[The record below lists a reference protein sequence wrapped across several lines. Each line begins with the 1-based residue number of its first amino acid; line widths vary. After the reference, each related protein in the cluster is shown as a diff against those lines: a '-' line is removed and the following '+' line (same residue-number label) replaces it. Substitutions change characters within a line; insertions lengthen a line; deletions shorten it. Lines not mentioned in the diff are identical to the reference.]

1 MNVPAQEHLEELISN
16 KQRTFDILSYGCQQ
30 NAADTEVVRAI
41 LEGAGYSYVDT
52 TTTNPQNVD
61 DAAATADIVL
71 LNTCAIRDNAERK
84 IWGKLQT
91 LRNPPRRPVTKNRE
105 RWPPTPP
112 QHQPQ
117 QRARRPTIGLLGCMA
132 ERLKTKLLEE
142 GTGVDL
148 VAGPDAYRD
157 LPRLLNLVEAG
168 EKAFNVQLSMDE
180 TYADIAP
187 VRMSPDNISGFV
199 SIMRGCNNMCAFCV
213 VPHTRGRERSR
224 PMETIEDE
232 VRRLRDQG
240 VKEVVLLGQ
249 NVNSYHAKDTEG
261 HISTSYQTAEGFSN
275 MYKLRD
281 GSGARFVDL
290 LERVSR
296 VDPEVRVRFTSPHP
310 KDFPL
315 PLLELIGERPSIC
328 SSLHLPAQSG
338 STAMLTKMRRGYS
351 REAYLQLV
359 ERAREVIP
367 DVSLSSDF
375 IAGFCGETE
384 ADHRETLSLL
394 EEVGYDQAFMYAYSL
409 RERTHAAYHYQDD
422 VSEEVKQRR
431 LAEIIETFRRVAG
444 ERNVLEVGREHLVL
458 VEGLSKRSTPE
469 NPTMTGRN
477 DNNKRCI
484 ISSSSS
490 FELGD
495 LVLQAGDYVRVR
507 VKEASAQTLF
517 CEPLEKSSIK
527 KFHM

>member
-1 MNVPAQEHLEELISN
+1 
-16 KQRTFDILSYGCQQ
+16 
-30 NAADTEVVRAI
+30 
-41 LEGAGYSYVDT
+41 
-52 TTTNPQNVD
+52 
-61 DAAATADIVL
+61 
-71 LNTCAIRDNAERK
+71 
-84 IWGKLQT
+84 
-91 LRNPPRRPVTKNRE
+91 
-105 RWPPTPP
+105 
-112 QHQPQ
+112 
-117 QRARRPTIGLLGCMA
+117 
-132 ERLKTKLLEE
+132 
-142 GTGVDL
+142 
-148 VAGPDAYRD
+148 
-157 LPRLLNLVEAG
+157 
-168 EKAFNVQLSMDE
+168 
-180 TYADIAP
+180 
-187 VRMSPDNISGFV
+187 
-199 SIMRGCNNMCAFCV
+199 
-213 VPHTRGRERSR
+213 
-224 PMETIEDE
+224 
-232 VRRLRDQG
+232 
-240 VKEVVLLGQ
+240 
-249 NVNSYHAKDTEG
+249 
-261 HISTSYQTAEGFSN
+261 

-296 VDPEVRVRFTSPHP
+296 VDPEVRIRFSSPHP

-338 STAMLTKMRRGYS
+338 STALLTKMRRGYS

-359 ERAREVIP
+359 ERARQVIP

-394 EEVGYDQAFMYAYSL
+394 EEVGYHQAFMYAYSL

-444 ERNVLEVGREHLVL
+444 ERNALEVGKEHLVL

-484 ISSSSS
+484 ISPSSSS
-490 FELGD
+490 ELGD
-495 LVLQAGDYVRVR
+495 LALQAGDYVRVR
-507 VKEASAQTLF
+507 VTEASAQTLF
-517 CEPLEKSSIK
+517 CEPLEKSSIGEFYSTHTSEERSK
-527 KFHM
+527 SQREAVM